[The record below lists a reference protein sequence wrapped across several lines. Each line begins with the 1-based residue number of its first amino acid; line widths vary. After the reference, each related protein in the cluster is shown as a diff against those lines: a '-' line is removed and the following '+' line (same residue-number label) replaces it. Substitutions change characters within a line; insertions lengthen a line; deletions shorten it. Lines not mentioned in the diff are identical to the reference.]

1 MVLFELL
8 ENQLFESS
16 YLIPIVRLYNS
27 LNQTFDAK
35 LFDRYLN
42 INSHLNF
49 NFLIPYYQTII

>member
-27 LNQTFDAK
+27 LNQT
-35 LFDRYLN
+35 LMQNYLTV
-42 INSHLNF
+42 I
-49 NFLIPYYQTII
+49 